1 MRVGDTRLIH
11 KSRSKGACVIDIDLM
26 GMFWD
31 INETVFSES
40 LSGIE
45 RVVVDINFGE

>member
-11 KSRSKGACVIDIDLM
+11 KSRSKGACVIDTDLM
-26 GMFWD
+26 GTPWD
-31 INETVFSES
+31 INETALSES

-45 RVVVDINFGE
+45 RAVADTNPGE